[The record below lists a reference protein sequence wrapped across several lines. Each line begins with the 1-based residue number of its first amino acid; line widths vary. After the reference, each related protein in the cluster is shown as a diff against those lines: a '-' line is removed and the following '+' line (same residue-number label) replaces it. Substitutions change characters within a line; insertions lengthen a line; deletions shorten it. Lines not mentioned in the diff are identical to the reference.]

1 MDGPGPRGPGGP
13 GGPEG
18 PGGHAPPPPH
28 GPGGFRRLGGKHG
41 HGHGGHGPPH
51 HRHQR
56 RHLLHHGMDG
66 HHHDHDHHGEGH
78 GMGAGHGGHFDHGEE
93 GEGEGR
99 PHKCGGPLGFG
110 SREADM
116 CLRTARDELSA
127 GCQDAIAQTE
137 AIFRELNDE
146 DDFDFNDMP
155 PPHHIGGGMF
165 ILMLLSVCLCRRCSK
180 KNRRAKVKHV
190 LKTLHENPEL
200 KAAVEDAA
208 GTPLPLP
215 GWKCKMVQAINANP
229 ELKAAV
235 EDAAQMQMPLSH
247 GRNNRVAQKQGD
259 AKTQTSRC
267 GRCCALLM
275 IVFGTCFLVSL
286 FSAVISLCDGGMDM
300 DGDEGMNGMVMTDA
314 DGNQILVQGEGE
326 EAMSSPPPEADPLA
340 GFFFS
345 IFFGFLLIMT
355 CTLCCKCLRC
365 LYKQCCKCEGKAAEY
380 PGAAKGN
387 NERLLRR
394 EGTELTVVYVGL
406 PASPEDV
413 PALNKL

>member
-1 MDGPGPRGPGGP
+1 MMDALGSHGPSGGPPHPPRGQG
-13 GGPEG
+13 
-18 PGGHAPPPPH
+18 PPPQH

-41 HGHGGHGPPH
+41 HGPPHH

-78 GMGAGHGGHFDHGEE
+78 GMGAGHGDHFGHGEE
-93 GEGEGR
+93 GAGEDR

-110 SREADM
+110 SRDADM
-116 CLRTARDELSA
+116 CLREARESLSA
-127 GCQDAIAQTE
+127 GCQEAMAQTE
-137 AIFRELNDE
+137 TIFRQLNDDADDLDF
-146 DDFDFNDMP
+146 DDFP
-155 PPHHIGGGMF
+155 PHHHIGGGMF
-165 ILMLLSVCLCRRCSK
+165 ILMLLSACLCRRCAKKSK
-180 KNRRAKVKHV
+180 RAKMKHV
-190 LKTLHENPEL
+190 LKTLHEHPEL

-208 GTPLPLP
+208 GTSLPVP

-235 EDAAQMQMPLSH
+235 ENAAQMQMPQG
-247 GRNNRVAQKQGD
+247 GRGKQGAARKEAD
-259 AKTQTSRC
+259 GNVQGSRC
-267 GRCCALLM
+267 GRCCAIIM
-275 IVFGTCFLVSL
+275 IVFSTMFLVSL
-286 FSAVISLCDGGMDM
+286 FSTVIGLCGGGEGMEGMDM
-300 DGDEGMNGMVMTDA
+300 EGA
-314 DGNQILVQGEGE
+314 DGSEYQGETEGEGE
-326 EAMSSPPPEADPLA
+326 VGVFGDEEAMPESDPLA

-355 CTLCCKCLRC
+355 CSLCCKCLRC
-365 LYKQCCKCEGKAAEY
+365 LYKQCCLCEGNPRAAEY
-380 PGAAKGN
+380 PGAAKSN
-387 NERLLRR
+387 TERLLRR